1 MAILNNKVILFYKIN
16 KFCKYLS
23 SSWTLPILS
32 NMNRRQICTNSINFV
47 PAKLVYKESLYNRV
61 KEKVYY
67 HAFKKYVHRTK
78 GFLLYRHSCDSLDYV
93 SFMKDYDMPDTFFSW
108 FLITELHV
116 WMLMVRLM
124 AIGDEGMA
132 IRYHLIA
139 ALWQDTDVRKKQL
152 GNIKDSAVRHHIQ
165 EMGYQ
170 FNAAILGYDEGLLS
184 DDHVLAGAIWRRIF
198 CMECNSPER
207 IEKLVRYIRK
217 NISELDNLPNELFI
231 KSTAVRW
238 LDYPAKINV
247 SD

>member
-1 MAILNNKVILFYKIN
+1 MALLNNKVILFYKIN

-23 SSWTLPILS
+23 PSWTLPILS
-32 NMNRRQICTNSINFV
+32 NIDRRQICTNSINFAS
-47 PAKLVYKESLYNRV
+47 AKLVYKESLYNRV

-67 HAFKKYVHRTK
+67 HAFQKYVHRTK

-124 AIGDEGMA
+124 AIGDEGMG
-132 IRYHLIA
+132 IRYNLIA

-152 GNIKDSAVRHHIQ
+152 GNIRDSAVRHQIQ
-165 EMGYQ
+165 EIGYQ
-170 FNAAILGYDEGLLS
+170 FNAAILSYDEGLLS

-198 CMECNSPER
+198 AWTV
-207 IEKLVRYIRK
+207 ILQ
-217 NISELDNLPNELFI
+217 
-231 KSTAVRW
+231 
-238 LDYPAKINV
+238 NV
-247 SD
+247 